1 MPFKISLIS
10 ISSEKRVQ
18 GLQVLNFE
26 THEFDFLPATD
37 LENLGKQSWNRD
49 LYIYICISF
58 FMVKPQEIC
67 IVNPIFQII

>member
-1 MPFKISLIS
+1 MCPLEAVHFDTTNKAWHKKTMPFEISLIS

-37 LENLGKQSWNRD
+37 LENLGKQS
-49 LYIYICISF
+49 
-58 FMVKPQEIC
+58 
-67 IVNPIFQII
+67 